1 MRRLSEAVIKE
12 VRSEEV
18 RSADGFTLKY
28 TSLSSPLSGSTMPT
42 SQEIAQ
48 LRADLVQSA
57 TLMEQKLILHS
68 TWGLFSP
75 REIDEGT
82 RLLLGFLD
90 APKPSQTVVDL
101 GCGYGPIG
109 LTLAKAQPQAEV
121 ILLDKDFVA
130 CAFATANAARNHL
143 DNVIVKPSNGLS
155 AIQGQRV
162 DRIVSNVPAKVG
174 KEMWSIMLWDAAEAL
189 NTGGDIW
196 FVSINGLRDYF
207 KRTFKEQFGNY
218 EKIKQGQNYTIHR
231 AIKT

>member
-1 MRRLSEAVIKE
+1 
-12 VRSEEV
+12 
-18 RSADGFTLKY
+18 
-28 TSLSSPLSGSTMPT
+28 MPT

-48 LRADLVQSA
+48 LRADLVQTT
-57 TLMEQKLILHS
+57 TLMDQSLTMHS

-82 RLLLGFLD
+82 RLLMGFLD
-90 APKPSQTVVDL
+90 APKPGQTIVDL

-109 LTLAKAQPQAEV
+109 LALAKAQPEAEV

-130 CAFATANAARNHL
+130 CEFAASNATRNHL
-143 DNVIVKPSNGLS
+143 KNAIVKPSNGLS
-155 AIQGQRV
+155 AIRGQHV

-189 NTGGDIW
+189 NPGGDIW

-231 AIKT
+231 AIKS

>member
-1 MRRLSEAVIKE
+1 
-12 VRSEEV
+12 
-18 RSADGFTLKY
+18 
-28 TSLSSPLSGSTMPT
+28 MPT
-42 SQEIAQ
+42 PQEIAQ
-48 LRADLVQSA
+48 LRADLVQTT
-57 TLMEQKLILHS
+57 TLMNQSLTLHS

-82 RLLLGFLD
+82 RLLMGFLD
-90 APKPSQTVVDL
+90 APKPGQTIVDL

-109 LTLAKAQPQAEV
+109 LALAKAQPEAEV

-130 CAFATANAARNHL
+130 CAFAASNAQRNHL
-143 DNVIVKPSNGLS
+143 SNVIVKPSNGLD
-155 AIQGQRV
+155 ALRGQHV

-189 NTGGDIW
+189 NPGGDIW

-231 AIKT
+231 AIKS